1 MKLIALKI
9 DVDNTQ
15 AMQTGLPAIV
25 DILRARNVGATF
37 FWSLGL
43 EKNGRFLMP
52 AYGLRRMPGMSNLPL
67 KHRFGFAPLLL
78 GSLRPAKSL
87 AKQAAAVLSELS
99 DAQFEHAV
107 RPACRHLWQAR
118 ISEQSAEE
126 TREQYQQTLQA
137 FERLTEK
144 KPIAHAAH
152 GWQMNRA
159 AFRLSQLNQLSFASD
174 CRGFSPFWPVVEGEY
189 VRCLQ
194 IPVTLPMLE
203 ELLPLQSAD
212 EAVQSLLQTTAAA
225 TTDLHVFNIA
235 ADFDVQYSEQLAA
248 LLDGWIAQGYQ
259 LVSLGG
265 LKNSLDLQAVPYH
278 HVGQAQV
285 SGRVG
290 LLSVQAGAYP

>member
-15 AMQTGLPAIV
+15 AMQIGLPAIA
-25 DILRARNVGATF
+25 DMLRARQAGATF

-43 EKNGRFLMP
+43 EKNGRFLLP

-67 KHRFGFAPLLL
+67 KRRFGLSPLLL
-78 GSLRPAKSL
+78 GSVVPAKNL
-87 AKQAAAVLSELS
+87 AKQAATALAQFS

-107 RPACRHLWQAR
+107 RPTCRYLWQAR
-118 ISEQSAEE
+118 IREQSAEE
-126 TREQYQQTLQA
+126 TREQYQQALQA
-137 FERLTEK
+137 LERLTGQ

-152 GWQMNRA
+152 GWQMNRT

-189 VRCLQ
+189 IRCLQ

-203 ELLPLQSAD
+203 ELLPVQSAD
-212 EAVQSLLQTTAAA
+212 AAVQSLLQTTAAA

-265 LKNSLDLQAVPYH
+265 LKSSLDLQTVPYH